1 MCFVLSFYKS
11 YVDIIS
17 TGAFVISFLSRKW
30 LLSPSPHRY
39 TSFVFSGWSKSQQFS
54 FSWHKSYEGLLQMK
68 VNICLSTRLAVALE
82 SPTWAMCYKVSFYQL
97 LSPSAKSMIMLEAFL
112 NGFEKCTSHLNKQVI
127 ISRVPNQWI
136 TVQDKRQK
144 KTDKNQIWSFHGHM
158 Y

>member
-1 MCFVLSFYKS
+1 
-11 YVDIIS
+11 
-17 TGAFVISFLSRKW
+17 
-30 LLSPSPHRY
+30 
-39 TSFVFSGWSKSQQFS
+39 
-54 FSWHKSYEGLLQMK
+54 MK
-68 VNICLSTRLAVALE
+68 INICLSTRLGVALE

-144 KTDKNQIWSFHGHM
+144 KTDKNQI
-158 Y
+158 